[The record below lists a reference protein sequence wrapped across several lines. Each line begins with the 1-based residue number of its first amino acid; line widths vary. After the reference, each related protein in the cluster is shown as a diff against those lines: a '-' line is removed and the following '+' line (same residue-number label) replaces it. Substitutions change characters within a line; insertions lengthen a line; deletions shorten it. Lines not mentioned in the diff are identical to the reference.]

1 MGSLISKCEWDIFS
15 CSNSTNSS
23 DIPFNAYNNKC
34 YTTYE
39 VKYGNVDGYYK
50 YYNDIIQI

>member
-23 DIPFNAYNNKC
+23 DIPFNAYNNKS

-39 VKYGNVDGYYK
+39 NKYDNDDEYY
-50 YYNDIIQI
+50 IW